1 MQTKIIAS
9 LQDISSIAKKLKDSL
24 PKNCIIFL
32 NGTLASGKTT
42 LTKAIVKEFGN
53 TEIAVTSPT
62 FSLQNRYGNDLF
74 HYDLYR
80 VSFDEIIDLGL
91 YEEFD
96 KDGWH
101 IVEWADEKLK
111 TFLESAG
118 YNTFNIS
125 INILD
130 LNSREYI
137 LGA

>member
-1 MQTKIIAS
+1 MQKKIVGS
-9 LQDISSIAKKLKDSL
+9 LGEIGNIVKKLRETL
-24 PKNCIIFL
+24 PQNCIIFL
-32 NGTLASGKTT
+32 DGTLGSGKTT

-53 TEIAVTSPT
+53 LGHVTSPT
-62 FSLQNRYGNDLF
+62 FSLQNIYGNDLF

-91 YEEFD
+91 YEEFE

-101 IVEWADEKLK
+101 MIEWANPKLK

-118 YNTFNIS
+118 YNTFNIT

-130 LNSREYI
+130 PNSREYI

>member
-1 MQTKIIAS
+1 MQTKITVS
-9 LQDISSIAKKLKDSL
+9 LQNISSVAKKLKELL
-24 PKNCIIFL
+24 PQNCIIFL

-53 TEIAVTSPT
+53 LDSVTSPT
-62 FSLQNRYGNDLF
+62 FSLQNIYGNNIF

-80 VSFDEIIDLGL
+80 VGFDEIMDLGL

-96 KDGWH
+96 KNGWH
-101 IVEWADEKLK
+101 IVEWANPKLK

>member
-53 TEIAVTSPT
+53 IGIAVTSPT

-130 LNSREYI
+130 PNSREYI

>member
-1 MQTKIIAS
+1 MQTKITAF

-42 LTKAIVKEFGN
+42 LTKAIVKEFGK
-53 TEIAVTSPT
+53 TGVTVTSPT

-101 IVEWADEKLK
+101 IVEWANEKLK

-130 LNSREYI
+130 LNSREYT
-137 LGA
+137 LGV